1 MTQLALAKQRRY
13 TLYSGFDNDI
23 PVLTAIKIFQ
33 GSAIGSSSGYA
44 RQLVAGDTFLGF
56 ATHDN
61 VDNTS
66 GASGAVNVRVWQ
78 KGIIHRVTITG
89 ASAITD
95 VGSTCHMS
103 DGNVFTLSS
112 TNNSPIGKIVA
123 FHASDSTFD
132 VEFEAANRRSI

>member
-13 TLYSGFDNDI
+13 TLYDGYDNDI
-23 PVLTAIKIFQ
+23 PVLTAIKIYQ
-33 GSAIGSSSGYA
+33 GSAVGSSSGYA

-56 ATHDN
+56 CTHSN

-66 GASGAVNVRVWQ
+66 GASGAINVRVWR
-78 KGIIHRVTITG
+78 KGIIHRVTIIG
-89 ASAITD
+89 ASAVTD
-95 VGSTCHMS
+95 VGSTVYMS

-112 TNNSPIGKIVA
+112 TSNSSVGKITA

-132 VEFEAANRRSI
+132 VEFEAANARSI